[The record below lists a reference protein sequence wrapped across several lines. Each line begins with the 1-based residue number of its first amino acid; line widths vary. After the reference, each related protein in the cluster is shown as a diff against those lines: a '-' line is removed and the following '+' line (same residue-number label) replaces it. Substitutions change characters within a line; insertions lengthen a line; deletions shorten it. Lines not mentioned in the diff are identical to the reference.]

1 MFRDVSF
8 GQYYPTNSIIHK
20 LDARIKLLV
29 TLLFIIAIFFIKSYF
44 GFMLT
49 AVVLIA
55 IILIAKLPMASVM
68 KSVRGILFIVLFTA
82 ILNLFLIKEG
92 RVLVHWRIFTITE
105 NGVHTTIKM
114 TLRLVLLISGAS
126 LLSLTTTPVELADGV
141 ESIMKPLALIKV
153 PVRDIAMIMSIALKF
168 IPTLFNETNKIISAQ
183 KARGAS
189 FDTGSLFSRAKALLP
204 VLIPLFVNSFRRAD
218 ELAFAM
224 DSRCYNASE
233 KRVKMKQSKIKL
245 SDIISL
251 LIITGYF
258 VVILLERYYFGTIGI
273 NMDQMIFGG
282 ILWDIEQWFLIMVK
296 STLVGKNNS
305 MV

>member
-282 ILWDIEQWFLIMVK
+282 IL
-296 STLVGKNNS
+296 
-305 MV
+305 